1 MMNFKIIAFAFIV
14 VLLQG
19 CASARTSYESLIETR
34 GDDSAIYLAVGE
46 TKEVLSIS
54 NGFPGWWGVYPAIV
68 SFSPETASVNC
79 EASKWSE
86 VCYLT
91 ANEVGET
98 WLTYGNQY
106 TIDISAPESQANK
119 TKVIIS
125 PK

>member
-1 MMNFKIIAFAFIV
+1 MNFKTITFVFII

-19 CASARTSYESLIETR
+19 CAGARTSYESLIETR

-54 NGFPGWWGVYPAIV
+54 NGFPGWWGIYPAIA
-68 SFSPETASVNC
+68 SFSPDIASVNC
-79 EASKWSE
+79 EASTWSE

-98 WLTYGNQY
+98 WLTYGNAF
-106 TIDISAPESQANK
+106 TMELSEPESQANK
-119 TKVIIS
+119 IKVIVS

>member
-1 MMNFKIIAFAFIV
+1 MMNFKMIAFVSIV

-46 TKEVLSIS
+46 TKEVLSIR
-54 NGFPGWWGVYPAIV
+54 NGFPGWWGTYPAIA
-68 SFSPETASVNC
+68 SFSPGIASVNC
-79 EASKWSE
+79 EASEWSE

-98 WLTYGNQY
+98 WLTYGNAF
-106 TIDISAPESQANK
+106 TMDMSEPESHANK
-119 TKVIIS
+119 IRVIIS